1 MKIQPVKK
9 LSLTELQERKS
20 KGLCYNCNEK
30 YTPGHECIKLFIIEA
45 VGEEET
51 RIMGKK
57 SSVKDQ
63 EDQAEI
69 SLSAMNGRVTPD
81 TMRVLGEINGVQ
93 VIMLLDSGSTENFIS
108 LNVVQA
114 LKLPV
119 DTSSL
124 LKVGVAS
131 GVKILSKGICKK
143 IRIRMQKQWLE
154 ESFHVIHL
162 NLVLGATWL
171 KKLVQFGGISL
182 I

>member
-30 YTPGHECIKLFIIEA
+30 YTPGHECIR
-45 VGEEET
+45 EEET

-57 SSVKDQ
+57 SSLKEQ
-63 EDQAEI
+63 EDQAAI

-81 TMRVLGEINGVQ
+81 TMMRVLGEINGVQ

-124 LKVGVAS
+124 LKVGVAN